1 VEVHLED
8 QARLEWLP
16 LETIAYNGCL
26 AHNRMVID
34 LAPSAEFMAWDV
46 LALGLPASDLP
57 FVAGHY
63 QQHFEVRGVWLD
75 RGLIDAA
82 DDRLLNGPLGLAGF
96 RCLGTLVMASGS
108 AIDTARAEQA
118 LELARSVDQPSTLRL
133 GVTQPHPQV
142 LVARVLTDQTEP
154 ARACLQAI
162 WSHWRQA
169 FWGLPPQ
176 PSRMWQV

>member
-1 VEVHLED
+1 
-8 QARLEWLP
+8 
-16 LETIAYNGCL
+16 
-26 AHNRMVID
+26 MVID